1 MPEEN
6 IKNDYSWLGEFQG
19 KHTNDPRTKICSHC
33 GKEVSQC
40 FVYDNGLAYYCS
52 EECLFKHF
60 EPQEW
65 QNMMDTT
72 DSIECLEP
80 GLAYYMD
87 YANPD

>member
-19 KHTNDPRTKICSHC
+19 KHTGDPKTRICSHC

-40 FVYDNGLAYYCS
+40 FVYDNGLANYCS

-87 YANPD
+87 YANPE